1 MHCSSLCYHA
11 ITHAR
16 LPAGAHWSDVHRRSV
31 RPSVCLHARACMR
44 AGLQT
49 ATLALTLA
57 GSVSEFTPP
66 ELSKVKESLAK
77 AAGVSESAITLNV
90 QPGSVVLQ
98 ATMPS
103 SAAARVQS
111 QYQEGALKTLGRFTV
126 EKVATLSSLT
136 ARTLA
141 PAPPFATYSP
151 TVPLTGAPLKL
162 GATGKPSTAA
172 PTPNYT
178 DSVLDKK
185 PLGPVPAP
193 KSDSSE
199 NPRPLGS
206 LGLALAAAMMLVVP
220 HLAR

>member
-1 MHCSSLCYHA
+1 M
-11 ITHAR
+11 
-16 LPAGAHWSDVHRRSV
+16 
-31 RPSVCLHARACMR
+31 RPSVCLHARAGMR

-57 GSVSEFTPP
+57 GSVSEFTPL
-66 ELSKVKESLAK
+66 ELSNVKESLAK

-111 QYQEGALKTLGRFTV
+111 QYQEGALTKLGRFTV

-136 ARTLA
+136 ARTL
-141 PAPPFATYSP
+141 PPSPPFTTNSP
-151 TVPLTGAPLKL
+151 TLKL

>member
-1 MHCSSLCYHA
+1 
-11 ITHAR
+11 
-16 LPAGAHWSDVHRRSV
+16 
-31 RPSVCLHARACMR
+31 MR

-111 QYQEGALKTLGRFTV
+111 QYQEGTLKKLGRFTV

-136 ARTLA
+136 ARTLQ

-151 TVPLTGAPLKL
+151 TVPLTLPPG
-162 GATGKPSTAA
+162 GTGKPSTAA